1 MIPRALNQGDTE
13 YLDNDKVKYTAFVL
27 SRRVEIFND
36 TNYLREMKHRQRSR
50 SRNRRGKKKPEGD
63 EDEDRPRSL
72 GMSISP
78 LNSVD

>member
-13 YLDNDKVKYTAFVL
+13 YLDNDKVLCLSL

-72 GMSISP
+72 GM
-78 LNSVD
+78 